1 MKNIYDEI
9 REAAA
14 KRSQALDQ
22 LREDL
27 KKAEREKSKA
37 EQAAADA
44 ITSGKADLYTSAKNR
59 ERAADDQIEFY
70 NIQLEKLNNTP
81 LFNDDKAKC
90 IELTNYA
97 LEYQADQ
104 CKNIAKHLEQINA
117 LLDKIVNE
125 YKTAESVGMLL
136 NPKFSMLSEKMIF
149 NGLRGC
155 FTTAMNHTLVKDY
168 IKDKNPINLTTE

>member
-14 KRSQALDQ
+14 KRSQELDQ

-70 NIQLEKLNNTP
+70 NIQLERLNKAP
-81 LFNDDKAKC
+81 LFDNDKVK
-90 IELTNYA
+90 ELKNHV
-97 LEYQADQ
+97 LETQAEQ
-104 CKNIAKHLEQINA
+104 CKSIAKLLKQINA
-117 LLDKIVNE
+117 DLDTIENE
-125 YKTAESVGMLL
+125 YKAAEDAGKMLD
-136 NPKFSMLSEKMIF
+136 PKFSMLSEKMVF

-155 FTTAMNHTLVKDY
+155 FTTATEHTL
-168 IKDKNPINLTTE
+168 IKDNIKR

>member
-14 KRSQALDQ
+14 KRSQELDQ

-70 NIQLEKLNNTP
+70 NIQLEKLNKAP
-81 LFNDDKAKC
+81 LFDDDKAAKVAS
-90 IELTNYA
+90 NM
-97 LEYQADQ
+97 Q
-104 CKNIAKHLEQINA
+104 C
-117 LLDKIVNE
+117 
-125 YKTAESVGMLL
+125 
-136 NPKFSMLSEKMIF
+136 
-149 NGLRGC
+149 R
-155 FTTAMNHTLVKDY
+155 
-168 IKDKNPINLTTE
+168 